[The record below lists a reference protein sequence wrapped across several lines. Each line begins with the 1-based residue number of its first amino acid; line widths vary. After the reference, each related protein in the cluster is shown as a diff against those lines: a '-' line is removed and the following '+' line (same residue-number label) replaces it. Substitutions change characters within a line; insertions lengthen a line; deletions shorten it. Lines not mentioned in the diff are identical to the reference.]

1 MSDSHRLRRP
11 LIWVAL
17 AALVSNAFIVVTGA
31 TVRLTGSGLGCPTWP
46 KCGDGSYV
54 PTAEYGIHGIIEFT
68 NRMLVFADV
77 AIPLIAFGLA
87 WLARPRRKPLIALS
101 VVLVGGILLNA
112 VMGGLTV
119 LSGLNPWVVA
129 AHFLPSPALVVV
141 AYVFWVR
148 SREAGDGPIQWL
160 GAQPF
165 RILAWLLI
173 LSAGLTV
180 VIGTV
185 VTGSG
190 PHAGDATAVRTGL
203 DPAIVSMVHADSAIL
218 LVGLTI
224 AALVAFA
231 AGKAPKAA
239 TKAIAVLFIV
249 ELAQIA
255 IGYTQ
260 YFTHLPIVLVA
271 VHVTGAIVLWISALR
286 PLFALRR
293 RGLDVPPAVETEVPV
308 ELAADRV

>member
-1 MSDSHRLRRP
+1 VSDSPRLRRP

-17 AALVSNAFIVVTGA
+17 AALVSNAFIVITGA

-46 KCGDGSYV
+46 KCTDGSYV
-54 PTAEYGIHGIIEFT
+54 PTAEYGIHGIIEFS
-68 NRMLVFADV
+68 NRMLTFAVV
-77 AIPLIAFGLA
+77 AIPVIAFLLA
-87 WLARPRRKPLIALS
+87 WLARPRRRPLVALS
-101 VVLVGGILLNA
+101 LALVGGILLNA
-112 VMGGLTV
+112 VMGGITV
-119 LSGLNPWVVA
+119 LTDLNPWVVS
-129 AHFLPSPALVVV
+129 AHFLPSPLLCVV

-148 SREAGDGPIQWL
+148 VREPGDGPVQWL
-160 GAQPF
+160 GPRAL

-173 LSAGLTV
+173 VSAGVTV
-180 VIGTV
+180 VAGTV

-190 PHAGDATAVRTGL
+190 PHAGDASAVRNGL

-239 TKAIAVLFIV
+239 TRAVAVLFVI
-249 ELAQIA
+249 ELAQVVV
-255 IGYTQ
+255 GYTQ
-260 YFTHLPIVLVA
+260 YFTHLPVVLVA
-271 VHVTGAIVLWISALR
+271 VHVTGAIVLWIAALR

-293 RGLDVPPAVETEVPV
+293 RGSDIPATAPPEPA
-308 ELAADRV
+308 ELAADPV